1 MTLHLWLRAET
12 KPGEARTPLTPAGV
26 RALIDKGAH
35 VTVEESALRAI
46 PVGAYASAGATIV
59 EHGTWTTAPHDAVI
73 LGIKELPTAT
83 TPLVHRHVYF
93 AHCFKEQAG
102 ARAVLQRFVDG
113 GGTLFDL
120 EYLKDARG
128 RRVAAFGYWA
138 GFVGAA
144 VGVLAWARQKRDGAL
159 LPSVSPWSSQSALVE
174 ACQQA
179 LAGHAPPTSIVIGAK
194 GRVGSGAVALLQALQ
209 APTTSWD
216 LEETK
221 GGGPFLAILAHDLF
235 VNAVLLSGAMPPF
248 LTRDTLA
255 QPRTLTVIADVSCD
269 PHSPHNPIPVY
280 DDVTTMT
287 VPTVRVVDQADG
299 RPVLDVMAIDHLPS
313 LLPKESSEDF
323 AEQLLPHLLDLA
335 KDGGASSSVWQGA
348 RHVFVEKTADLLPSF
363 SDRSASVPSSPHTA
377 AGVTMARVHWLGA
390 GLSSGPGI
398 RRVVRSGVPLT
409 LWNRTVDKAKAV
421 LNDIAPDADV
431 RAYDLAALKA
441 AVKPGDVVVSMLPAP
456 MHPEVARVCL
466 DAGCHLVT
474 TSYISDAMRALH
486 AEATQKGLVLLNE
499 CGLDPGLDHMLAH
512 RLVADYR
519 SSSSFSSS
527 NMLSFRSY
535 CGGFPKNPDAFKYKF
550 SWSPLGVLR
559 ALRSP
564 ARAMMGGVVKEVPR
578 VWEAIE
584 TFTTCGEAFEAYPN
598 RDSMPYVDEYGFDKN
613 WPLHTFVRGTLRL
626 SGWSHAWTDIFAKVG
641 TLSDV
646 ELAKLA
652 DDLWK
657 AHAYDDGEADRV
669 VLYVGL
675 SAKDATGRVV
685 FDDAWILDEAGNAE
699 RSAMGYLVSIP
710 ASFAVDDVVGGKAR
724 PGVHGAP
731 HEPATIERWFAAMK
745 NDGIHVAREKRA

>member
-1 MTLHLWLRAET
+1 MTAPDLQRGLHLWLRAET

-26 RALIDKGAH
+26 RALVAAGAR
-35 VTVEESALRAI
+35 VTVEQSDLRAI
-46 PVGAYASAGATIV
+46 PAADYAAAGAAIV
-59 EHGTWTTAPHDAVI
+59 PGGTWTSAPDDAVI
-73 LGIKELPTAT
+73 VGIKELPTST
-83 TPLVHRHVYF
+83 MPLVHRHVYF

-102 ARAVLQRFVDG
+102 AREVLQRFVDG

-138 GFVGAA
+138 GFTGAA
-144 VGVLAWARQKRDGAL
+144 VGVLAWARQQHDGAL
-159 LPSVSPWSSQSALVE
+159 LPAVSPWSSQQALVD
-174 ACQQA
+174 ACKQA
-179 LAGHAPPTSIVIGAK
+179 LAGRAAPSSIVLGAK
-194 GRVGSGAVALLQALQ
+194 GRVGSGAVALLEAIG
-209 APTTSWD
+209 APVTKWD

-221 GGGPFLAILAHDLF
+221 GGGPFSAILDHDLF
-235 VNAVLLSGAMPPF
+235 VNAVLLSGALPPF
-248 LTRDTLA
+248 VTRDTIA
-255 QPRTLTVIADVSCD
+255 GPRRLSMIADVSCD
-269 PHSPHNPIPVY
+269 PHSPYNPIPVY
-280 DDVTTMT
+280 DDITTMT
-287 VPTVRVVDQADG
+287 APTVRVVAN
-299 RPVLDVMAIDHLPS
+299 PALDVMAIDHLPS

-335 KDGGASSSVWQGA
+335 KDGGVSSSVWQGA
-348 RHVFVEKTADLLPSF
+348 RQVFVEKTSSLS
-363 SDRSASVPSSPHTA
+363 RSSVSTVSRSSS
-377 AGVTMARVHWLGA
+377 GVIMARVHWLGA

-398 RRVVRSGVPLT
+398 RAVARSGVPLT

-421 LNDIAPDADV
+421 LADVAPGADV
-431 RAYDLAALKA
+431 RAYDLAALAA

-486 AEATQKGLVLLNE
+486 DEAKEKGLVLLNE

-519 SSSSFSSS
+519 ASSSFAPT
-527 NMLSFRSY
+527 NRLSFRSY
-535 CGGFPKNPDAFKYKF
+535 CGGFPKKPDAFRYKF

-564 ARAMMGGVVKEVPR
+564 ARATFGGVVKDVPR

-584 TFTTCGEAFEAYPN
+584 TFTTCGEGFEAYPN
-598 RDSMPYVDEYGFDKN
+598 RDSMPYVDEYAFDKA
-613 WPLHTFVRGTLRL
+613 WPLDTFVRGTLRL
-626 SGWSHAWTDIFAKVG
+626 GGWSAAWKDIFSKVG
-641 TLSDV
+641 TLSDA

-657 AHAYDDGEADRV
+657 AHSYADGEPDRV

-675 SAKDATGRVV
+675 RAVDGAGRVV
-685 FDDAWILDEAGNAE
+685 FDDAWILDEAGNDE

-710 ASFAVDDVVGGKAR
+710 ASFGVFDVVAGKAQA
-724 PGVHGAP
+724 GVHGAP
-731 HEPATIERWFAAMK
+731 HDAATIDRWFDLMK
-745 NDGIHVAREKRA
+745 RDGITLLREKKA